1 MGTLA
6 QGLVSL
12 AGRGGGSVGGIT
24 AAAAA
29 AAAALTGGARK
40 AGAEPFTKAA
50 NMGIKPINKKCISSK
65 KSIKGDMLKEH
76 SC

>member
-24 AAAAA
+24 AA